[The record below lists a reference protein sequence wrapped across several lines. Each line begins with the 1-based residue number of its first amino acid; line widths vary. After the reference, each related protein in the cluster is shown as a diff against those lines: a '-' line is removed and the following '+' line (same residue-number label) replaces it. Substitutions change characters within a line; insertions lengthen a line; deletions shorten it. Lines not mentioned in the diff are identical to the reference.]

1 MKIEQFFQQSHIFII
16 TGKGG
21 TGKTVSSVALAMLA
35 AEYGLNTLLVTF
47 EADSHIFELLDVKIQ
62 SDNGSPEIGENLHV
76 RLITAEDALLT
87 YLLEHGMGKI
97 SKRLL
102 STNTV
107 DVIANAIPG
116 IQEILI
122 LGRLKQLE
130 RDRVADVIIVDA
142 PATGHAITLLTSP
155 TGLTFAARGGSL
167 RKQADEVSEMLK
179 DNKRCQVLLVT
190 IPEETPINEAIDA
203 AYLIED
209 KTDVTLGPIIVNQIY
224 NRLTGLE
231 TDAADAAQQA
241 GMQNVDPEIIDIL
254 NRAGR
259 FRLSRLEAQKEL
271 LDKLDGEIALPKI
284 YLPLIL
290 EKDFTKHSI
299 VSLSKDLE
307 RQITKL
313 ENIFA

>member
-1 MKIEQFFQQSHIFII
+1 MKIEQFFRESHIFIV

-47 EADSHIFELLDVKIQ
+47 EADSHIFELLNVKVQ
-62 SDNGSPEIGENLHV
+62 PENSSSRIGENLYV

-87 YLLEHGMGKI
+87 YLLEHGLGKV

-102 STNTV
+102 STNTI

-130 RDRVADVIIVDA
+130 RDQVAEVIIVDA

-155 TGLTFAARGGSL
+155 TGLTFAARGGAL
-167 RKQADEVSEMLK
+167 KKQADEVSEMLK
-179 DNKRCQVLLVT
+179 DNTRCQVLLVT

-209 KTDVTLGPIIVNQIY
+209 KTDVALGPIIVNQIY
-224 NRLTGLE
+224 DALPGLT
-231 TDAADAAQQA
+231 TDAADAALQA
-241 GMQNVDPEIIDIL
+241 GIQNIDRDVL
-254 NRAGR
+254 GLLDQAAK
-259 FRLSRLEAQKEL
+259 FRLSRLETQKEL
-271 LDKLDGEIALPKI
+271 LDKLDGGIALQKI

-290 EKDFTKHSI
+290 EKDFTKDSI
-299 VSLSKDLE
+299 VALSKCLGK
-307 RQITKL
+307 QITEL
-313 ENIFA
+313 ENIFI